1 MSRSILK
8 LPTPQVSPRDAKA
21 LIGER
26 IKEGRRASMESY
38 ETSSKRAERRYAT
51 WDRRNYEFLIKLF
64 DSDEIAKEYNAI
76 PKLVLT
82 GTYRSAERAEQHQ
95 KRIDRKIKWFKEL
108 ARRIDNHFPQIR
120 EAAGNLPSSET
131 LSALDKVDL
140 LCRRFHAV
148 VNQLHQP
155 KRRNRSSL
163 NSVLK
168 SEYDVQELLHALLW
182 IFFTDVR
189 REDPV
194 PQRAGASSR
203 TDFVLKNEGIIVE
216 VKKTRSKL
224 RDNEVGKELI
234 VDIERYKARKD
245 CNLAYCFVY
254 DPDHLIRNPAGL
266 EELSRSEGALI
277 IKVVVLPKR

>member
-1 MSRSILK
+1 
-8 LPTPQVSPRDAKA
+8 
-21 LIGER
+21 
-26 IKEGRRASMESY
+26 MESY

-51 WDRRNYEFLIKLF
+51 WDRRNYEFLIELF

-76 PKLVLT
+76 PKLVLI
-82 GTYRSAERAEQHQ
+82 GTYRSTERAEQHQ
-95 KRIDRKIKWFKEL
+95 KRIDRKVKWFKEL
-108 ARRIDNHFPQIR
+108 ARRIDNHFPQVE
-120 EAAGNLPSSET
+120 EAVPNLTCSET

-140 LCRRFHAV
+140 LCSRFHAV

-155 KRRNRSSL
+155 KRGNNSPSRSS
-163 NSVLK
+163 LK

-182 IFFTDVR
+182 IFFSDVR

-203 TDFVLKNEGIIVE
+203 TDFVLKKEEIIVE
-216 VKKTRSKL
+216 VKKTRSNL

-245 CNLAYCFVY
+245 CKLVYCFVY
-254 DPDHLIRNPAGL
+254 DPAHFIRNPAGL
-266 EELSRSEGALI
+266 EELSRNEGELAV
-277 IKVVVLPKR
+277 KVVVLPKR

>member
-1 MSRSILK
+1 
-8 LPTPQVSPRDAKA
+8 
-21 LIGER
+21 
-26 IKEGRRASMESY
+26 MESY

>member
-1 MSRSILK
+1 MLK
-8 LPTPQVSPRDAKA
+8 LPTPQVSRRNAKA

-51 WDRRNYEFLIKLF
+51 WDRRNYQFLIQLF

-82 GTYRSAERAEQHQ
+82 GTYRSTERAEQHQ
-95 KRIDRKIKWFKEL
+95 KRIDRKVKWFKEL
-108 ARRIDNHFPQIR
+108 ARRIDNHFPQAG
-120 EAAGNLPSSET
+120 EAVPHLTSSET
-131 LSALDKVDL
+131 LSAFDKVDL
-140 LCRRFHAV
+140 LCNRFHAV
-148 VNQLHQP
+148 VNQLNQL
-155 KRRNRSSL
+155 KRAQKSPARSS
-163 NSVLK
+163 VR

-203 TDFVLKNEGIIVE
+203 TDFVLKKEGIIVE
-216 VKKTRSKL
+216 VKKTRSTL

-234 VDIERYKARKD
+234 VDIERYKARND
-245 CNLAYCFVY
+245 CKLMYCFVY
-254 DPDHLIRNPAGL
+254 DPDHYIRNPAAL
-266 EELSRSEGALI
+266 EELSRNEADPI
-277 IKVVVLPKR
+277 VKVIVLPKR

>member
-1 MSRSILK
+1 MLK
-8 LPTPQVSPRDAKA
+8 LPTLQVSRREAKA
-21 LIGER
+21 HIGER
-26 IKEGRRASMESY
+26 IKAGRRASMESY

-51 WDRRNYEFLIKLF
+51 WDRGNYQFLIQLF

-82 GTYRSAERAEQHQ
+82 GTYRSTARAEQHQ

-108 ARRIDNHFPQIR
+108 ARRIDNHFPQVG
-120 EAAGNLPSSET
+120 EAVSNLSSET
-131 LSALDKVDL
+131 ASALDKVDL
-140 LCRRFHAV
+140 LCSRFHAV

-155 KRRNRSSL
+155 KRGKKSLPRSS
-163 NSVLK
+163 LK
-168 SEYDVQELLHALLW
+168 SEYDVQELLHGLLW

-203 TDFVLKNEGIIVE
+203 TDFVLKKEEIIIE
-216 VKKTRSKL
+216 VKKTRSNL
-224 RDNEVGKELI
+224 RDKEVGNELI

-245 CNLAYCFVY
+245 CKLAYCFVY
-254 DPDHLIRNPAGL
+254 DPDHFIRNPAGV
-266 EELSRSEGALI
+266 EELSRNEGELVV
-277 IKVVVLPKR
+277 KVVVLPKR